1 MTSLFAATRIRA
13 VDFYRRVPKDLTEAS
28 VAGGITSLLA
38 IVILLVLIVTQTLN
52 YLAIQRQTDIIVD
65 TSEDAILNINFNV
78 TLPHVSC
85 EWASVDLVDVI
96 GHKRINITDRTVHKY
111 NLDGS
116 YHAPAAKED
125 THVHYGDS
133 PTDHYGNT
141 RHAVE
146 LTGDTFPKFVA
157 DYKVVIVNF
166 HAPWCPHC
174 QRLSPIY
181 EHASEIVH
189 SWKPPGFTGD
199 TSLRMATV
207 DCTTPLNGR
216 LCRKHQIQA
225 FPSVRVFREGTD
237 IHKDATNDDHRELME
252 KHPFLVLPMLHESY
266 EGPRTAAA
274 MSDFAKQVWKETT
287 GWGLQRALPAPGGG
301 TDGDGDGKHDSKV
314 ATKGCM
320 IEGTLAASRVPGK
333 LIIAPHSSGH
343 SFNPELINIT
353 HTIHHFSFGPKLPE
367 RMGRYLREGMGGAY
381 ARPSGVHQGGGYW
394 RARPGHRGMDAGVVF
409 ASEVQH
415 ITHEHYIK
423 VVPTMY
429 QALGGFPLDTYGYTV
444 NSYKYE
450 AATNMRAGEVHWEAP
465 MVKFSYDLMPMKVVV
480 REHRKPVIE
489 WLTGLSAIVGG
500 VYTCMQIVTS
510 LIGHVNDMY
519 KKMSLGKLG

>member
-1 MTSLFAATRIRA
+1 MSLFAATRIRA
-13 VDFYRRVPKDLTEAS
+13 IDFYRRVPKDLTEAS
-28 VAGGITSLLA
+28 VAGGA
-38 IVILLVLIVTQTLN
+38 ISAIAAVLMLSLIVLEVSA
-52 YLAIQRQTDIIVD
+52 YLAITRTTDILVD
-65 TSEDAILNINFNV
+65 TSEDGILNINFNV

-96 GHKRINITDRTVHKY
+96 GHKRVNITDRTVHKY

-116 YHAPAAKED
+116 YVSTATKQD
-125 THVHYGDS
+125 HVHVYGDS
-133 PTDHYGNT
+133 PLDHYGNT

-146 LTGDTFPKFVA
+146 LSGDTFASFVKEN
-157 DYKVVIVNF
+157 KVVLVNF

-189 SWKPPGFTGD
+189 QWKPPGYQGD

-207 DCTTPLNGR
+207 DCTTPANGR

-237 IHKDATNDDHRELME
+237 IHKDAMNDNVRELQA
-252 KHPFLVLPMLHESY
+252 KHPFLMLPMLHESY

-274 MSDFAKQVWKETT
+274 ISDFAKQVWKETT
-287 GWGLQRALPAPGGG
+287 GWGLQKALPAPGGG
-301 TDGDGDGKHDSKV
+301 SDGDGDGIKDSKV

-343 SFNPELINIT
+343 SFNAELINIT

-367 RMGRYLREGMGGAY
+367 RMSWALREGMGGAY
-381 ARPSGVHQGGGYW
+381 ARPSGLMTGGGYW
-394 RARPGHRGMDAGVVF
+394 RQRRGHPIDAGVVF
-409 ASEVQH
+409 PSEVHH

-423 VVPTMY
+423 VVPSMY
-429 QALGGFPLDTYGYTV
+429 LPLSGHPVDSYGYTV

-450 AATNMRAGEVHWEAP
+450 AATSVAAGETHWEAP

-480 REHRKPVIE
+480 TESRRPMIDFF
-489 WLTGLSAIVGG
+489 TGLCAIIGG
-500 VYTCMQIVTS
+500 VYTCMHLLTALVVRA
-510 LIGHVNDMY
+510 GDMY
-519 KKMSLGKLG
+519 KKMTIGKLG